1 MIDLKPHHL
10 EEVQQILAQ
19 HVPDCEVRAFGSRAN
34 WTAREYSDLDLAIVG
49 DEPLDWRVLGK
60 LQDAFEESDLPI
72 TIDVLDWHS
81 TPANFREIIES
92 DYTVVLERVGGDG
105 RNRTRGRDPVKSPS

>member
-10 EEVQQILAQ
+10 EEVQQILAE
-19 HVPDCEVRAFGSRAN
+19 HVPDCEVRAFGSRAK

-72 TIDVLDWHS
+72 TVDVIDWHTTS
-81 TPANFREIIES
+81 ESFRQRIDW
-92 DYTVVLERVGGDG
+92 DYTVVLERVGG
-105 RNRTRGRDPVKSPS
+105 NRQVER

>member
-10 EEVQQILAQ
+10 EEVQQILAE
-19 HVPDCEVRAFGSRAN
+19 HVPDCEVRVFGSRAK

-49 DEPLDWRVLGK
+49 DEPLDWRVLGR

-72 TIDVLDWHS
+72 TVDVLDWHTTS
-81 TPANFREIIES
+81 QSFQKKIDS
-92 DYTVVLERVGGDG
+92 DYTVVLKRDG
-105 RNRTRGRDPVKSPS
+105 RDRKE